1 MHLQAIMQR
10 LGLLSEKTKRCVKTS
25 KFLKYLLISIS
36 PLDHVKMIV
45 LNRTGGLF
53 HSELLFNFGCF
64 SWTSRLDA
72 KNCKRINLGGCQ
84 AAVYLQRLLQL
95 KYPGHFAA
103 ITLSRMEEI
112 LHEHSYIAEDYTEGR
127 TSCNFL
133 YWSVVL
139 SEPWFCAPLSL
150 DQVLLG
156 FRYKSSTA
164 VLFFLGGFCN
174 PLCVR
179 SLLAVWVLQEF
190 VKQDWI
196 LEICSLLVQTSL
208 WVIDFYRC
216 QNEFILLLILLC
228 ASNRKLRRLGLFLT
242 TFLPCGCFCI
252 SVLRFPKLPRRV
264 LMTSLWINEVLK
276 SPWQFSSSGRRV
288 VFSSIYHMQKSLR
301 WF

>member
-1 MHLQAIMQR
+1 
-10 LGLLSEKTKRCVKTS
+10 
-25 KFLKYLLISIS
+25 
-36 PLDHVKMIV
+36 MIV

-139 SEPWFCAPLSL
+139 TEPWFCTPLSL

-174 PLCVR
+174 PLRVR

-216 QNEFILLLILLC
+216 QNEFILLVILLC
-228 ASNRKLRRLGLFLT
+228 ASNRKLRWLGLFLT

-252 SVLRFPKLPRRV
+252 SVLRFPKLLRRV
-264 LMTSLWINEVLK
+264 LMTSLWINEALK